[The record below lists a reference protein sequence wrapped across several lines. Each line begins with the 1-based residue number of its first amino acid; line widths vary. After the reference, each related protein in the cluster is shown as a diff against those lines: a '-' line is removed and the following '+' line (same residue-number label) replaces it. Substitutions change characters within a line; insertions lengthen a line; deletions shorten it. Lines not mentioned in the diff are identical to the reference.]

1 MGIARTED
9 FQLENWN
16 KKFTVNG
23 KSFRELSW
31 LAQKEQKP
39 CQNVLKSKIVNLVKC
54 IHPRYMSSSGRL
66 WCVKTFNS
74 IKTSFWSCFVC
85 SSSSSDQTTKGLLM
99 RFTSEKWNSARK
111 IYKFSFLPVSKF
123 ALCVTEECWRGQG
136 ESVSSILRNLLFCC
150 CLWSFVS
157 PSPSTSHPWLILL
170 TANNKKFCYDMS
182 RGLGSDVGMIIVELH
197 TFFIAQ

>member
-1 MGIARTED
+1 MENRFESSRDSQKRT
-9 FQLENWN
+9 
-16 KKFTVNG
+16 
-23 KSFRELSW
+23 
-31 LAQKEQKP
+31 KP
-39 CQNVLKSKIVNLVKC
+39 SACPNVLKTKIVNLVKC

-85 SSSSSDQTTKGLLM
+85 FSSSSNQTTKGLLM
-99 RFTSEKWNSARK
+99 RFTSEKWDSVRK

-123 ALCVTEECWRGQG
+123 ALCVTEESWRGQG

-150 CLWSFVS
+150 CLWSFLFGAKS
-157 PSPSTSHPWLILL
+157 RLTLAIDFHPWRIFSV
-170 TANNKKFCYDMS
+170 NNKKFCYDMS
-182 RGLGSDVGMIIVELH
+182 RGLGSDVIIVELH